1 LVPIYSI
8 KYQQTLPKFE
18 YYFETNSLSEIVG
31 GDQTNKTFN
40 FSFIFIE
47 NDLMKLLPIP
57 E

>member
-1 LVPIYSI
+1 LVSIYSI
-8 KYQQTLPKFE
+8 KFEQTLSKFE
-18 YYFETNSLSEIVG
+18 DYFETNSFSEIVG